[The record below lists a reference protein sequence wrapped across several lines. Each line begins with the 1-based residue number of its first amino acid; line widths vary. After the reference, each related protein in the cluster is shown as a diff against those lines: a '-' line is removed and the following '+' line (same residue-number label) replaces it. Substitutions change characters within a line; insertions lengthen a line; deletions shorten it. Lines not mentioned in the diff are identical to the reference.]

1 MSTQTQNI
9 QLIIEQLKHYCAT
22 QDRCKWDLIQKTKLL
37 KLSKISTIQILN
49 ILVKEK
55 YIDEERYS
63 KSFCRGKFR
72 IKKWGKIKITNMLKK
87 KHISEININKGI
99 QEINF
104 SEYYE
109 ELENQYQK
117 KKESIKEEN
126 PFMKKKKIA
135 AYLIRKGY
143 ESNLVWNKLK
153 D

>member
-1 MSTQTQNI
+1 MSIKTQNI
-9 QLIIEQLKHYCAT
+9 QAIIEQLKHYCAI
-22 QDRCKWDLIQKTKLL
+22 QDRCKWDLIQKTKSL
-37 KLSKISTIQILN
+37 KLSKISTSQILN
-49 ILVKEK
+49 MLVKEK
-55 YIDEERYS
+55 YLDEERYS

-87 KHISEININKGI
+87 KHISEINIEKGI
-99 QEINF
+99 QEIIF
-104 SEYYE
+104 SEYYD

-143 ESNLVWNKLK
+143 ESNLVWGKLK